1 MFAQVV
7 EIRLEPARLE
17 IVEVLVRQ
25 SLVPALREQS
35 GFCGA
40 LNLTDR
46 GRAETLLVLLWETED
61 EASRP
66 LASRLARIA
75 TVPELALPPWSL
87 TVWEVDARG

>member
-1 MFAQVV
+1 MVRVTQPPGRRRNV
-7 EIRLEPARLE
+7 E
-17 IVEVLVRQ
+17 
-25 SLVPALREQS
+25 EQS

-40 LNLTDR
+40 LELTDR

-66 LASRLARIA
+66 LASRTARIA
-75 TVPELALPPWSL
+75 TVPELALPPRSV